1 VVAALNEEVTIM
13 KTRYALC
20 VVLACITTAAT
31 LGQQVSVNYNRSQ
44 DFTQYHT
51 YAWAS
56 DNANKI
62 QNSILAQ
69 QAQSDINGSL
79 QGKGLQMVQESQH
92 PDLIV
97 TANGGLK
104 QETSYTAYGMR
115 GFGGGMGQI
124 TPQQN
129 VVGTMIVDLYDAKTK
144 SLLWRGIAQNT
155 LSNNGNKNSQMVSK
169 AVQKMFK
176 QYP

>member
-1 VVAALNEEVTIM
+1 M
-13 KTRYALC
+13 KIKVALC
-20 VVLACITTAAT
+20 ATLACIVSAIAM
-31 LGQQVSVNYNRSQ
+31 GQQVSVNYNKIQ
-44 DFTQYHT
+44 DFTKYHT
-51 YAWAS
+51 YTWAS

-69 QAQSDINGSL
+69 QAESDINTALQSKSL
-79 QGKGLQMVQESQH
+79 QIVQESQN

-104 QETSYTAYGMR
+104 QETSYTAYGTGMR

-124 TPQQN
+124 TPEQN
-129 VVGTMIVDLYDAKTK
+129 VVGTMIVDLYDAKSK
-144 SLLWRGIAQNT
+144 SLVWRGIAENT
-155 LSNNGNKNSQMVSK
+155 LSNNGDKNSKMVSK